1 MKLRFLAALL
11 MFLSSYSP
19 LALIFVVKDL
29 DSKTAWPQHPISS
42 LAILIVALV
51 VCLVTHAAVKKI
63 KGGIPVTVSK
73 VSNKSSDLFTYTIPY
88 MISFYNFNLGDWK
101 TLLSLAIFML
111 LMFALAYRTQNV
123 FINPVLALSGYGLYE
138 CQFDDNGK
146 AKQGLFLS
154 KHDFQLGDTCV
165 IERLSNF
172 LFFVSSV
179 QTKEALK

>member
-19 LALIFVVKDL
+19 LALIVVIKDL
-29 DSKTAWPQHPISS
+29 DSKTGLPQHPIAS
-42 LAILIVALV
+42 LAILIVALG
-51 VCLVTHAAVKKI
+51 VCLITHIAVKRI
-63 KGGIPVTVSK
+63 KSGVPVVVSK
-73 VSNKSSDLFTYTIPY
+73 ISNKSSDLFTYTIPY

-101 TLLSLAIFML
+101 TLLSLTIFML

-123 FINPVLALSGYGLYE
+123 FINPVLALSGYGLYD
-138 CQFDDNGK
+138 CQFDENGK

-165 IERLSNF
+165 IEQLSNF

-179 QTKEALK
+179 QTKEARQ